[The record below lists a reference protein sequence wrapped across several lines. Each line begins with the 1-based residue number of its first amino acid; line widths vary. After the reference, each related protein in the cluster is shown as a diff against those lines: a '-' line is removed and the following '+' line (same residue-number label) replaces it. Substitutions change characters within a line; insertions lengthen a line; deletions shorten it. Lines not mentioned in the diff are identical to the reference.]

1 MTSLQD
7 IRAVVSDPKFTYRQ
21 RILALAQ
28 LAENLL
34 DPPAVRIQCSDALTI
49 RI

>member
-21 RILALAQ
+21 RILALA
-28 LAENLL
+28 LNAMVESA
-34 DPPAVRIQCSDALTI
+34 DPQD
-49 RI
+49 